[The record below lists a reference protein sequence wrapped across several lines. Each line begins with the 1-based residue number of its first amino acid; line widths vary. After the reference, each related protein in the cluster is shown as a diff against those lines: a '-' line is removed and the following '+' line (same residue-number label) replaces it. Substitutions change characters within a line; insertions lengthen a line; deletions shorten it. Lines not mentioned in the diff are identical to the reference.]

1 MEVNGYTIKRGA
13 NLSGADLSGAD
24 LSGADLSGADLT
36 NANLTNANL
45 SAADLHVGRRNS
57 EWIRRNQNG
66 HTLYDPVTWPIPP
79 SYFDMTPT
87 NLSGAN
93 LSGANLSGANLSGA
107 NLTRANL
114 TRANLTD
121 ANLTDANLTD
131 ATMRALIDEIK
142 LSEASRKIRRISWPE
157 STEDWFTGEID
168 SA

>member
-13 NLSGADLSGAD
+13 N

-93 LSGANLSGANLSGA
+93 LSGANL
-107 NLTRANL
+107 

-121 ANLTDANLTD
+121 ANLTDANLTRANLTD

>member
-24 LSGADLSGADLT
+24 LSGADLTNANLT

-114 TRANLTD
+114 TD

>member
-24 LSGADLSGADLT
+24 LTNANLTNANLT

-93 LSGANLSGANLSGA
+93 LSGANL
-107 NLTRANL
+107 

-121 ANLTDANLTD
+121 ANLTDANLTRANLTD

>member
-13 NLSGADLSGAD
+13 NLSGAD

-93 LSGANLSGANLSGA
+93 LSGANL
-107 NLTRANL
+107 

-121 ANLTDANLTD
+121 ANLTDANLTRANLTD